1 MGIISLFAGALPWP
15 YGFSEWVVVRCR
27 VAFFQGGEVA
37 AGLRWVVEIERDFA
51 AQFEDEG
58 DWRDQ
63 KVVDAGEQEV
73 VETEADWPGE

>member
-51 AQFEDEG
+51 AQFEDECDGG
-58 DWRDQ
+58 D
-63 KVVDAGEQEV
+63 QEV
-73 VETEADWPGE
+73 VDGG